1 MICQTQFQEIQSSFL
16 DRFIESQSLIKS
28 CDFLIR
34 KDNIVRIISGTFDCS
49 EDVAMIDTDYSV
61 EFWQVMWNFHQVG
74 RAWINFLFFIS
85 QVNFYFFIQTIA
97 NLFELLQVIEILDIL
112 LDLAIVVINLY

>member
-1 MICQTQFQEIQSSFL
+1 MICQAQFQEIQSSFL

-61 EFWQVMWNFHQVG
+61 EF
-74 RAWINFLFFIS
+74 
-85 QVNFYFFIQTIA
+85 
-97 NLFELLQVIEILDIL
+97 
-112 LDLAIVVINLY
+112 